1 MHKVISMTNIQT
13 KRGRTLGDD
22 EAAHKFIQLKMA
34 GSYKGSSVIKNE
46 VHEKWIDHCKK
57 EYTVIYKEE

>member
-1 MHKVISMTNIQT
+1 MTTIKT
-13 KRGRTLGDD
+13 KRGRVLD
-22 EAAHKFIQLKMA
+22 ENEANHKFIHLKMA
-34 GSYKGSSVIKNE
+34 GAYKGSSVTDNE